1 MFPSKLKFI
10 NVDCSKEK
18 CQMRLYDNGR
28 LIDGIRDNNN
38 INVNALNNPQN
49 NFNANPKIKI
59 IINKNENHP
68 SQTSIF
74 DKNIDYSKD
83 DILMK
88 DNTKKK
94 GNKWIYKNK

>member
-1 MFPSKLKFI
+1 MPNEAISKW
-10 NVDCSKEK
+10 
-18 CQMRLYDNGR
+18 NGW
-28 LIDGIRDNNN
+28 LIDGIRDNKN
-38 INVNALNNPQN
+38 INVNVLNNPQN
-49 NFNANPKIKI
+49 NFNPNPKIKI
-59 IINKNENHP
+59 ILNKNENHQ